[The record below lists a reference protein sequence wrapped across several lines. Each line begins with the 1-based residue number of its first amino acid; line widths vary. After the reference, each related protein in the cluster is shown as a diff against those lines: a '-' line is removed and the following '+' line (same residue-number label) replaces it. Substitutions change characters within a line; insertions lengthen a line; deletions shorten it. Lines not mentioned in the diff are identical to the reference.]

1 MAAEEFAIS
10 AHERGE
16 DMIVEVRGE
25 VDLSTAPVLDQR
37 LSQLS
42 DLHKLVV
49 DLSGVSFLDSS
60 GLGVLVRTSNKLEAH
75 GGVIRL
81 VVNHPQVLK
90 VLEITG
96 LSSTLSVFRTLDQA
110 LSA

>member
-1 MAAEEFAIS
+1 MAAEEFSVS
-10 AHERGE
+10 ANERG
-16 DMIVEVRGE
+16 DDAIVEVRGE
-25 VDLSTAPVLDQR
+25 VDLSTAPVLDQHLSR
-37 LSQLS
+37 LPGV
-42 DLHKLVV
+42 HKLVV

-96 LSSTLSVFRTLDQA
+96 LASTLSVFPTLDQA

>member
-10 AHERGE
+10 AEEHDG
-16 DMIVEVRGE
+16 DVVVEVRGE
-25 VDLSTAPVLDQR
+25 VDLSTAPVLDER
-37 LSQLS
+37 LSGLA
-42 DLHKLVV
+42 DVHKLVI

-60 GLGVLVRTSNKLEAH
+60 GLGVLVRTSNKLEDH
-75 GGVIRL
+75 GGSIRL
-81 VVNHPQVLK
+81 VVNQPQVLK

-96 LSSTLSVFRTLDQA
+96 LVSTMQVFRTLDQA